1 MKNKY
6 ITLLFF
12 IAFVLSN
19 CKTVSAQAQL
29 IVTLNNNST
38 ETFDISDIRSLKFG
52 TQTMNL
58 QRNNGSISTW
68 NISEIDNYRFEG
80 VSGINEE
87 ETTIGKLQVFP
98 NPMQEQT
105 SFVFASPRHQQI
117 RIELLDGLGR
127 SVREIYSGAH
137 VGEQTYSFQ
146 VNVPKGT
153 YLLRLSG
160 ENGQL
165 IKSIIIQ

>member
-6 ITLLFF
+6 IKLLFF

-80 VSGINEE
+80 VSGIKEADKN
-87 ETTIGKLQVFP
+87 IGKLKVFP

-105 SFVFASPRHQQI
+105 NIVFTSPTHHQI
-117 RIELLDGLGR
+117 RIELLDVLGR
-127 SVREIYSGAH
+127 AVREIYIGAH
-137 VGEQTYSFQ
+137 VGEHTYTFQ
-146 VNVPKGT
+146 ANVPKGL
-153 YLLRLSG
+153 YLLRLSSEIG
-160 ENGQL
+160 ELTQSIL
-165 IKSIIIQ
+165 IQ